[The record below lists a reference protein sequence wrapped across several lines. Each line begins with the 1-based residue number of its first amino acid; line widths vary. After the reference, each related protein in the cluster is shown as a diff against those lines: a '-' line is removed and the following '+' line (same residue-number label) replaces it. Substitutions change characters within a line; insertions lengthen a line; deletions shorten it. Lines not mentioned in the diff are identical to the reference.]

1 MIKAAIAI
9 VLAGAGLLFLLAA
22 GVMGS
27 SRTAP
32 APITGADARSG
43 PFVKAYGNIIQ
54 HVEYGVTPESVA
66 ATADGG
72 YVAVGSA
79 TSSGQNGFSGAL
91 ILKLDGAGTV
101 QWQRKLGPTGSTIAY
116 FNAVQQTSDGGY
128 VAIGEYSVLGGSY
141 PYPVSVLVVTFDPSG
156 NVRWQ
161 RGFNNVDDQGSP
173 SGYDQAL
180 AGIQTSDGGYLAAG
194 NWSKNPPSPFPEEDS
209 AGVMLLKVH
218 SGGQI

>member
-9 VLAGAGLLFLLAA
+9 VLAGAGLFFLMLAA
-22 GVMGS
+22 GVMGA
-27 SRTAP
+27 SRSAP

-54 HVEYGVTPESVA
+54 QVEYGVTPESVA
-66 ATADGG
+66 AT
-72 YVAVGSA
+72 
-79 TSSGQNGFSGAL
+79 SGQNGYAGAL
-91 ILKLDGAGTV
+91 IRKLDGAGTV

-141 PYPVSVLVVTFDPSG
+141 PYPVSVLLVTFDPSG

>member
-9 VLAGAGLLFLLAA
+9 VLAGAGLLFLMLAA
-22 GVMGS
+22 GVMGA
-27 SRTAP
+27 SRSAP

-54 HVEYGVTPESVA
+54 QVEYGVTPESVA
-66 ATADGG
+66 ATSD
-72 YVAVGSA
+72 
-79 TSSGQNGFSGAL
+79 QNGYSGAL

-173 SGYDQAL
+173 SGYEHAL

-209 AGVMLLKVH
+209 AGVMLLKLD
-218 SGGQI
+218 SGGQIEWQKTYNGGIY